1 MSVPESTSGYT
12 VWGFARH
19 IFVDFLGLVILL
31 LEVFV
36 LLGLRLRVDDPV
48 VLPLLLDLGFLF
60 FVEGVQVQRYYTFVQ
75 N

>member
-1 MSVPESTSGYT
+1 M
-12 VWGFARH
+12 F
-19 IFVDFLGLVILL
+19 
-31 LEVFV
+31 
-36 LLGLRLRVDDPV
+36 LGLRLRVDDPV